1 MPSKKKPPVST
12 NHSQVNHTPVN
23 SKPVQEPVKTEPAK
37 TETVEKATPKAKIN
51 RVGSKV
57 TYRAA
62 VQQDGKWVDGPGEM
76 DRLGYVISWGQKWV
90 TILNLDAKKIEYAV
104 LSSARLDDVA

>member
-12 NHSQVNHTPVN
+12 NHSQVNHAPVN
-23 SKPVQEPVKTEPAK
+23 SKPVQPIEEPTKAP
-37 TETVEKATPKAKIN
+37 EKATPKAKIN

>member
-12 NHSQVNHTPVN
+12 NHSSVNHSQVN
-23 SKPVQEPVKTEPAK
+23 SKPVQEPVKTP
-37 TETVEKATPKAKIN
+37 EKATPKAKIN

-90 TILNLDAKKIEYAV
+90 TILNLDARKIEYAV

>member
-12 NHSQVNHTPVN
+12 NHSQVNHTQVN
-23 SKPVQEPVKTEPAK
+23 SKPVTEPAK
-37 TETVEKATPKAKIN
+37 TEPSAEKATPRAKIN

>member
-12 NHSQVNHTPVN
+12 NHTQVN
-23 SKPVQEPVKTEPAK
+23 SKPVEEPKTEASKEPAK
-37 TETVEKATPKAKIN
+37 APKVN

-62 VQQDGKWVDGPGEM
+62 IQQEGKWVDGPGKM
-76 DRLGYVISWGQKWV
+76 DREGYVISWGTRWV
-90 TILNLDAKKIEYAV
+90 TILNIDAKKIEYAV
-104 LSSARLDDVA
+104 LSSARLEDVA

>member
-12 NHSQVNHTPVN
+12 NHSQVN
-23 SKPVQEPVKTEPAK
+23 SKPVEEPIAEPAK
-37 TETVEKATPKAKIN
+37 TEVPKTKVN

-62 VQQDGKWVDGPGEM
+62 IQQEGKWVDGPGKM
-76 DRLGYVISWGQKWV
+76 DRSGYVISWGTRWV

-104 LSSARLDDVA
+104 LSSARLEDVA